1 MNIMKSKNSN
11 LNLSILHM
19 VQNGINQGKIQSLLD
34 MGFTIE
40 QLQRMKDLSY
50 NQIAHIAS
58 SQVLLIDVQINPQM
72 FDVILDRAQEHE
84 ERLRL
89 IDKAISLGASIEVL
103 NTYFGLSTADIS
115 SSRKLK
121 DLAISKGRLRKPTE
135 HEKMVIWEKWVSQK
149 TANPQI
155 VTLDDERRL
164 LAYMDITQHV
174 SMLSSE
180 VEALT
185 LTSVINE
192 LEPLINES
200 RDKGVKH

>member
-1 MNIMKSKNSN
+1 MKSKNSN

-19 VQNGINQGKIQSLLD
+19 VQNCINQGKIQSLLD

-84 ERLRL
+84 EHLRL

-103 NTYFGLSTADIS
+103 NAYFGLSTADIS

-135 HEKMVIWEKWVSQK
+135 QEKIVIWEKWVSQK

-155 VTLDDERRL
+155 ATLDDEQRL

-180 VEALT
+180 KEALT

-200 RDKGVKH
+200 RDKGEKH